1 MLKSK
6 LEFTKTRQNVVSL
19 ENRIKLLRRQE
30 DFGKKATLKKVTMV
44 RAIKAIRETSN
55 FTKFQTGEA
64 KQQRNEEDV

>member
-55 FTKFQTGEA
+55 FTKF
-64 KQQRNEEDV
+64 